1 MKIKAIIASLLLCLA
16 ANGAD
21 LEGFL
26 RALAAVESSN
36 NERAVGDK
44 VNGKD
49 LATGIFQIHREYWQD
64 AVNFDKTIGGRY
76 EDCFKKDYSR
86 KIVLAYFKR
95 YEKVAL
101 ANGDWE
107 SLARLHNAGCGWRK
121 NKAKTD
127 GYWKK
132 VKAQL

>member
-16 ANGAD
+16 AHGD
-21 LEGFL
+21 GLGEFL
-26 RALAAVESSN
+26 RALAAVESGN
-36 NERAVGDK
+36 NELAVGDS
-44 VNGKD
+44 GKAYG
-49 LATGIFQIHREYWQD
+49 LYQIHREYWQD
-64 AVNFDKTIGGRY
+64 AVSFDKTIGGRY

-132 VKAQL
+132 IKSKL